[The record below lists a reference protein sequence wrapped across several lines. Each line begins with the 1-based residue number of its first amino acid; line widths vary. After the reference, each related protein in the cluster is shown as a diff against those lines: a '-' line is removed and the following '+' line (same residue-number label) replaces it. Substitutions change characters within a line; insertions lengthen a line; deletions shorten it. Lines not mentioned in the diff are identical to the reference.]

1 MNDLRSRAKFFY
13 NALDM
18 DKPVGHG
25 LDKLDVAA
33 LPQSLY
39 IEQIH
44 GNGQNDPVQQLADQ
58 IDFAAS
64 AGSYLFTGN
73 RGTGKTTEL
82 LRLAKILDSY
92 RCEVFYADLSEYLN
106 LTQRIEVS
114 DFLIA
119 VLGALSEKVHGR
131 FGEKVAGRG
140 YFERIRDFLYSEVS
154 FTEVKFGAGGVDLK
168 AALSQNPT
176 FKETLQQKTRGHI
189 ETLVKQAREF
199 VLEVVDQVRRACND
213 PDRKVVLIIDS
224 VERLRGVGDAK
235 DVHEVFKSAET
246 LFSAHAEKL
255 RFTGLNIVYTVPP
268 YLQALA
274 GSLGSYYAGGRVYSL
289 PSVHIYEGCPVDGA
303 APKVD
308 NNDGPQKMLDVVEAR
323 YPDWRDFFNEIQLRD
338 LAQAAGGD
346 LRDFFR
352 MLRLA
357 ITRAPGLDQLPLND
371 TVLADAKAAVRNDM
385 LPIAADDLDWLE
397 RVALTH
403 KAALESLD
411 NLPDFA
417 RLQQSKYLLHYRNGE
432 DWWDIHPLL
441 RDELRAHVNKRKP
454 A

>member
-1 MNDLRSRAKFFY
+1 MSDLRSRAKTFY
-13 NALDM
+13 NALDLE
-18 DKPVGHG
+18 KPVGHG
-25 LDKLDVAA
+25 LDKLNVPA

-39 IEQIH
+39 IEQLH
-44 GNGQNDPVQQLADQ
+44 GNGLHDPVQQLADQ
-58 IDFAAS
+58 IDFAES

-119 VLGALSEKVHGR
+119 VLGALSEKVRER
-131 FGEKVAGRG
+131 FGDEVAGRG
-140 YFERIRDFLYSEVS
+140 YFERIGDFLQAEVNL
-154 FTEVKFGAGGVDLK
+154 TEMKFGAAGVDLK

-189 ETLVKQAREF
+189 EVLVKQAREF
-199 VLEVVDQVRRACND
+199 ALEVVNKVRDACHD

-289 PSVHIYEGCPVDGA
+289 PSVHIYEACPADGA
-303 APKVD
+303 VPKVD
-308 NNDGPQKMLDVVEAR
+308 EQDGPQKMLAVVAAR
-323 YPDWRDFFNEIQLRD
+323 YPAWRDFFSEVQLRD
-338 LAQAAGGD
+338 LAQSAGGD

-357 ITRAPGLDQLPLND
+357 ITRAPGLNQLPLSD
-371 TVLADAKAAVRNDM
+371 AVIADAKAAVRNDM

-397 RVALTH
+397 KVALTH

-411 NLPDFA
+411 KLPDFA

-441 RDELRAHVNKRKP
+441 RDELRAHVSKRP
-454 A
+454 SA

>member
-1 MNDLRSRAKFFY
+1 MNDLRSRAKAFY

-25 LDKLDVAA
+25 LDKLNVPA

-44 GNGQNDPVQQLADQ
+44 GNALHDPVQQLADQ
-58 IDFAAS
+58 IDFAES

-106 LTQRIEVS
+106 LNQRIEVS

-119 VLGALSEKVHGR
+119 IIGALSEKVRDR
-131 FGEKVAGRG
+131 FNSDVAGRG
-140 YFERIRDFLYSEVS
+140 YFERIGDFLRSEVKM
-154 FTEVKFGAGGVDLK
+154 TEMKFGAGGVDVK

-189 ETLVKQAREF
+189 EILVKQAREF
-199 VLEVVDQVRRACND
+199 VLEVLAHVRHACAD
-213 PDRKVVLIIDS
+213 PNRKVVLIIDS
-224 VERLRGVGDAK
+224 VERLRGMGDAK
-235 DVHEVFKSAET
+235 NVHEVFKSAET

-255 RFTGLNIVYTVPP
+255 RFMGLNIVYTVPP
-268 YLQALA
+268 YLQAMA

-289 PSVHIYEGCPVDGA
+289 PSVHIYEGCPAQGA
-303 APKVD
+303 LPKID
-308 NNDGPQKMLDVVEAR
+308 TKDGPQKMLAVVEAR
-323 YPDWRDFFNEIQLRD
+323 YPDWRDFFTEPQLRD

-357 ITRAPGLDQLPLND
+357 ITRAPSLGQLPLND
-371 TVLADAKAAVRNDM
+371 AALSDAKAAVRNDM

-397 RVALTH
+397 KVASTH
-403 KAALESLD
+403 KPALESLD
-411 NLPDFA
+411 KLPDFA

-441 RDELRAHVNKRKP
+441 RDELQAHVAKRQP
-454 A
+454 L